1 MTIGADMPLRSPFDA
16 LVRDKGKDRGNDQEM
31 PKSNDVLDFKT
42 IVKIA
47 LPKLKL
53 DTDDAA
59 DSAASSDVD
68 KAAEPDKDRSS
79 ATASVQNVFGQ
90 TILAFEQL
98 LQRQE
103 HRQGSQEPVA
113 DAELT
118 QEQTGAMSAPSETV
132 LAAIDQGVEYDA
144 PLPHT
149 KPEKPVQATTKP
161 MPREATPD
169 LSVKQEKAQ
178 SLPAPVPTQGA
189 ANDAAA
195 AEAEAPDPRSIAKV
209 AVEQSA
215 PIANASVSTPP
226 VPLQAEVKLA
236 ATPAPATPQLTT
248 HLKVQDVQILSDRTT
263 GAARTL
269 VIQLQPIELGTVTA
283 RLRLTSEGMHIQLT
297 AESRAMAD
305 HLAKDHDTLGK
316 ALQRAGIGDDASSI
330 TISVVDRSST
340 SANTQTGQQNPSGQ
354 EQQAGSRANGQG
366 HSAFQGTPG
375 DRSTNQQS
383 FGDILPDER
392 EEKLARTG
400 IDSNLSRG
408 LVV

>member
-1 MTIGADMPLRSPFDA
+1 
-16 LVRDKGKDRGNDQEM
+16 
-31 PKSNDVLDFKT
+31 VLT
-42 IVKIA
+42 
-47 LPKLKL
+47 
-53 DTDDAA
+53 
-59 DSAASSDVD
+59 
-68 KAAEPDKDRSS
+68 
-79 ATASVQNVFGQ
+79 
-90 TILAFEQL
+90 
-98 LQRQE
+98 
-103 HRQGSQEPVA
+103 
-113 DAELT
+113 
-118 QEQTGAMSAPSETV
+118 
-132 LAAIDQGVEYDA
+132 AIDQSVEYAA
-144 PLPHT
+144 PLPDT

-169 LSVKQEKAQ
+169 LSVKQEKTRSQ
-178 SLPAPVPTQGA
+178 PAPVPTQGA

-195 AEAEAPDPRSIAKV
+195 IEVEAPDPRSIAKV

-215 PIANASVSTPP
+215 PMANASVSTPP
-226 VPLQAEVKLA
+226 VPLQGEVKLA
-236 ATPAPATPQLTT
+236 ATPAPASPLTT
-248 HLKVQDVQILSDRTT
+248 HPKVQDVQILSDRTT

-297 AESRAMAD
+297 AENRAIAD
-305 HLAKDHDTLGK
+305 HLAKDHDTLGT

-340 SANTQTGQQNPSGQ
+340 SPNTQAGQQNPSGQ
-354 EQQAGSRANGQG
+354 DQQAGSRANGQG

-375 DRSTNQQS
+375 DRSTKQQS

-392 EEKLARTG
+392 EEKLARPA